1 MALSYSKK
9 FCLSVVSN
17 YRASRDPR
25 IALFRLLSVLFWIIS
40 KGKCLRETF
49 AALFQ
54 SLQRNHFSLS
64 YTIIGVEVKASIVS
78 LKWNPQRAKPLI
90 FWIFRTSNCSISEGW
105 CSKTKNGTSKGK
117 PVQNTESNS
126 YFSLETGIN
135 RIKNQLWSIPE
146 KTEL

>member
-9 FCLSVVSN
+9 SCYSIVSN
-17 YRASRDPR
+17 YKASRDPR
-25 IALFRLLSVLFWIIS
+25 IALFRLLNVLFWIIS

-90 FWIFRTSNCSISEGW
+90 FWIFRTSNCSISIRAHVPKPKMEPPKANL
-105 CSKTKNGTSKGK
+105 SKKLNQTPSL
-117 PVQNTESNS
+117 
-126 YFSLETGIN
+126 SLETGIN
-135 RIKNQLWSIPE
+135 CIKKNL
-146 KTEL
+146 L

>member
-1 MALSYSKK
+1 MSIHGSKIILK
-9 FCLSVVSN
+9 RFCLSVVSN
-17 YRASRDPR
+17 YRASRDQR
-25 IALFRLLSVLFWIIS
+25 MALFRLLNVLFWIIS

-90 FWIFRTSNCSISEGW
+90 FWIFRTSNCSISKELMFQNQKW
-105 CSKTKNGTSKGK
+105 NLQRRQTSPKN
-117 PVQNTESNS
+117 
-126 YFSLETGIN
+126 L
-135 RIKNQLWSIPE
+135 IKL
-146 KTEL
+146 LVFH

>member
-1 MALSYSKK
+1 MALSYCKK
-9 FCLSVVSN
+9 SCFSIVSN

-25 IALFRLLSVLFWIIS
+25 IALFRLLNVLFWIIS

-90 FWIFRTSNCSISEGW
+90 FWIFRTSNCSISIRAHVPKPKMEPPKEANL
-105 CSKTKNGTSKGK
+105 SKKLNQTPSL
-117 PVQNTESNS
+117 
-126 YFSLETGIN
+126 SLEAGIN
-135 RIKNQLWSIPE
+135 CIKNQL
-146 KTEL
+146 

>member
-9 FCLSVVSN
+9 SCFSIVSN
-17 YRASRDPR
+17 YSASRDPR
-25 IALFRLLSVLFWIIS
+25 IELFRLLNVLFWIIS
-40 KGKCLRETF
+40 KVKCLRETF

-90 FWIFRTSNCSISEGW
+90 FWIFRTSNCSISKGS
-105 CSKTKNGTSKGK
+105 CSKTKNGTSKGGK
-117 PVQNTESNS
+117 PLQ
-126 YFSLETGIN
+126 
-135 RIKNQLWSIPE
+135 
-146 KTEL
+146 KTEPNS

>member
-9 FCLSVVSN
+9 SCSSIVSN

-25 IALFRLLSVLFWIIS
+25 IALFRLLNVLFWIIS

-90 FWIFRTSNCSISEGW
+90 FWIFRTSNCSISKELMFQNKV
-105 CSKTKNGTSKGK
+105 SKDMVLF
-117 PVQNTESNS
+117 PPFDAQI
-126 YFSLETGIN
+126 SL
-135 RIKNQLWSIPE
+135 Q
-146 KTEL
+146 